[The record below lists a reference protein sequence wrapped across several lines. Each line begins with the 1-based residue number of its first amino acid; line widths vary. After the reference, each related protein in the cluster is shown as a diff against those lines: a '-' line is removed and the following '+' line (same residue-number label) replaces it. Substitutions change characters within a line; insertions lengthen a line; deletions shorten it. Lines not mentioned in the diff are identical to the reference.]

1 MDDNMICDCCEE
13 VAKCGACKMPFD
25 EGEYVICV
33 EHGGKGHHY
42 HYHND
47 CTYQGEIRNEE

>member
-1 MDDNMICDCCEE
+1 MICDCCEE
-13 VAKCGACKMPFD
+13 VAKCGVCTMPFD

-47 CTYQGEIRNEE
+47 CTYQGEIRKKW